1 MADWRADLCR
11 EAYAA
16 FQRLDSEAAVAVYD
30 PDCVWDVGAASAAL
44 GQQTYRGH
52 DGLRQ
57 LMREVREVFPDWHP
71 VVEELR
77 LRDDGALL
85 VRARVEATSRDSG
98 MPLEI
103 PLLGQVIEFRGRA
116 IHRVTQAEFPPPGWE
131 EAAGLAA
138 GPPSD

>member
-1 MADWRADLCR
+1 MADWRAELCR

-30 PDCVWDVGAASAAL
+30 ADCVWDVGAASAAL

-57 LMREVREVFPDWHP
+57 LMNQVREVFPDWHP

-77 LRDDGALL
+77 LRDDGRCWSAPASRPLRATAECRSRSRSS
-85 VRARVEATSRDSG
+85 VR
-98 MPLEI
+98 
-103 PLLGQVIEFRGRA
+103 
-116 IHRVTQAEFPPPGWE
+116 
-131 EAAGLAA
+131 
-138 GPPSD
+138 